1 MSTFDDLNKILLDRN
16 VTEKPVALETDLL
29 KDLEMDS
36 LDVMDMVME
45 IEDRFDIVIG
55 QGEMTNVQTM
65 TDLVNLV
72 DGKLNP

>member
-16 VTEKPVALETDLL
+16 VTETPVSQDTDLL

-55 QGEMTNVQTM
+55 QGEMSNVQTM

>member
-1 MSTFDDLNKILLDRN
+1 MNVLDDLNKILLDRN
-16 VTEKPVALETDLL
+16 VAEKPVALDADLL

-55 QGEMTNVQTM
+55 QGEMSNVQTM
-65 TDLVNLV
+65 ADLVNLV

>member
-16 VTEKPVALETDLL
+16 VTEKPVALDTDLL

-55 QGEMTNVQTM
+55 QGEMSNVQTM
-65 TDLVNLV
+65 NDLVNLV
-72 DGKLNP
+72 DAKLNP

>member
-16 VTEKPVALETDLL
+16 VTEKAVALDTDLL